1 MISIFQEK
9 LDLSFGEKQVR
20 NLKNSEQYKN
30 LFRQNNLPDSYK
42 REVILKLFNLKAQTC
57 EIKYEALVGIHKK
70 DFGESQKKIEK
81 ILKLVQYDIL
91 NDYGK

>member
-1 MISIFQEK
+1 M
-9 LDLSFGEKQVR
+9 
-20 NLKNSEQYKN
+20 
-30 LFRQNNLPDSYK
+30 
-42 REVILKLFNLKAQTC
+42 FNLKAQTC

-70 DFGESQKKIEK
+70 DFGESQKKIDK